1 MSDDVTVRVLFEVGA
16 ILVFGIALLI
26 GAAWW
31 SARRRK

>member
-16 ILVFGIALLI
+16 ILVFGMALLV

-31 SARRRK
+31 SGRRRQ